1 MRLLP
6 ILPQARP
13 SPRPFPLAEQRLSVH
28 HRVSDLAARPPCS
41 LALPALCPDVA
52 VLVRMCGLQLRG
64 GAAQRAGARG
74 LWAARQCGHLQGPGR
89 HGADAGVPCGHRWEA
104 KGGAKGGGGRCACA
118 CARARTHTH
127 THPWMDAESVP
138 VMYAI
143 APKRAEQ
150 GVRMRSK
157 MQHAL
162 EAEGTSRYR
171 LDALWDST

>member
-1 MRLLP
+1 
-6 ILPQARP
+6 
-13 SPRPFPLAEQRLSVH
+13 
-28 HRVSDLAARPPCS
+28 
-41 LALPALCPDVA
+41 
-52 VLVRMCGLQLRG
+52 VR
-64 GAAQRAGARG
+64 
-74 LWAARQCGHLQGPGR
+74 
-89 HGADAGVPCGHRWEA
+89 
-104 KGGAKGGGGRCACA
+104 
-118 CARARTHTH
+118 ARAHTHTH